1 MGRAELGSASQAPAP
16 GSSRGPPQP
25 PSHQV
30 PSWDTVRPC
39 PTFWTTALAGKS
51 RARLQLTSARK
62 DSHFP
67 STHSVLSTTRFPM
80 GPFNLFFFP
89 GEASQFHRNGNQL
102 RDGQGLAQGH
112 QE

>member
-16 GSSRGPPQP
+16 GSSRGPLQP

-39 PTFWTTALAGKS
+39 PISWTTALAGKC

-62 DSHFP
+62 DTVTFQTP
-67 STHSVLSTTRFPM
+67 TLC
-80 GPFNLFFFP
+80 
-89 GEASQFHRNGNQL
+89 
-102 RDGQGLAQGH
+102 
-112 QE
+112 